1 MSPLPDTSTLKSLDI
16 PIPSKE
22 IRYRVVSSHIDEQ
35 FFMESG
41 QRCAGDIIKALNQ
54 SGIDARDFRNILD
67 FGCGCSRVLRFLI
80 PFLPQARFY
89 GCDIDNIAIEWSR
102 KHVPAA
108 QFALVPHLP
117 PSAYPREHFDFIYG
131 LSVFSHLDLARSIL
145 WLDELHQMLRPD
157 GLLLVTV
164 QGAVALDAVRKPASE
179 PKPKKRSKWWFRRGR
194 RHVENKI
201 SKEQEEYFDTTGFL
215 FLENIPDKVLPDWY
229 QTAIYKEHFAKLVF
243 QSGFSILRYD
253 PQGMTGWQ
261 DLLLLKKR

>member
-1 MSPLPDTSTLKSLDI
+1 MSPLPDTSTLKSLNI
-16 PIPSKE
+16 PIPSKD
-22 IRYRVVSSHIDEQ
+22 IRYRVVSSHIDEK

-41 QRCAGDIIKALNQ
+41 QQCAADIIKALNL

-80 PFLPQARFY
+80 PFLPQAKFY

-108 QFALVPHLP
+108 QFAMVPHLP
-117 PSAYPREHFDFIYG
+117 PTAYPREHFDFIYG
-131 LSVFSHLDLARSIL
+131 LSVFSHLDLARSVL

-157 GLLLVTV
+157 GLLLLTV
-164 QGAVALDAVRKPASE
+164 QGAVAYDTV
-179 PKPKKRSKWWFRRGR
+179 KK
-194 RHVENKI
+194 NI
-201 SKEQEEYFDTTGFL
+201 SKKQQDEFDTTGFL

-229 QTAIYKEHFAKLVF
+229 QTSIYKEHFAKLVF